1 MSISPSQIH
10 PGALSVSPLGRPFH
24 VTIQPPGSKSQTN
37 RYLMLAGLSSGIST
51 LQDPLRALDTD
62 LFMNALDAMG
72 IAVTRAESSVQVNTP
87 TSRFAGGVSVS
98 LGDGGTPTRFLMA
111 LATLARRPVTIDG
124 SARMRER
131 PIAEGVE
138 LLRALGASVTYVEA
152 EGRLPVRVGGG
163 TPPRGG
169 KVEVGRTASS
179 QFVSAILLLGPRL
192 ERGVDLFVTG
202 ESLTT
207 PSYVELTLDAMRSWG
222 VQFEVCRD
230 NQGRLTR
237 ITVPP
242 APLSPCTRS
251 IEPDASSA
259 VYFLGAAAIVRDA
272 RITIAGLPRL
282 STQPD
287 AACLRALISMGA
299 HEWSSPRG
307 MGLEGTAQLNGVDL
321 DGSHWPDGALCVAA
335 VASMAKGRTRIRGLE
350 TLKVKESN
358 RIQVLA
364 EEFAK
369 IGTHVETTDHS
380 IVIDP
385 ERSSPRP
392 GVIDPR
398 GDHRIAMTF
407 AVLAL
412 ARPGISIADPQCVAK
427 SYPTFWTDF
436 ARLAEPQA
444 V

>member
-1 MSISPSQIH
+1 MSLSPSQIH
-10 PGALSVSPLGRPFH
+10 PGALSVTPLARPFN
-24 VTIQPPGSKSQTN
+24 VSIMPPGSKSQTN
-37 RYLMLAGLSSGIST
+37 RYLMLAALSKGIST
-51 LQDPLRALDTD
+51 LHRPLRALDTD
-62 LFMNALDAMG
+62 LFMDALVAMG
-72 IAVTRAESSVQVNTP
+72 IPV
-87 TSRFAGGVSVS
+87 SRDEASTQITAPAGRIDGGVTVN

-111 LATLARRPVTIDG
+111 IASLARNPVIIDG
-124 SARMRER
+124 SARMRQR
-131 PIAEGVE
+131 PIAEGVAM
-138 LLRALGASVTYVEA
+138 LRALGARVDYVEE
-152 EGRLPVRVGGG
+152 EGRLPVRLGGG
-163 TPPRGG
+163 SPPRGG
-169 KVEVGRTASS
+169 MIEVGRTASS
-179 QFVSAILLLGPRL
+179 QFVSAVLLLAPRL

-222 VQFEVCRD
+222 VHFDVCRD
-230 NQGRLTR
+230 AQGRLTR

-242 APLSPCTRS
+242 APLAACTRS

-272 RITIAGLPRL
+272 RITIQGLPRL

-287 AACLRALISMGA
+287 AACLRALVSMGA
-299 HEWSSPRG
+299 REWSSPRG
-307 MGLEGTAQLNGVDL
+307 MGLEGTATLNGVDL
-321 DGSHWPDGALCVAA
+321 DGSQWPDGALCIAA

-369 IGTHVETTDHS
+369 IGTHIETTDHS

-385 ERSSPRP
+385 ESSSPRP

-407 AVLAL
+407 ALLGLV
-412 ARPGISIADPQCVAK
+412 RPGISIADPGCVAK
-427 SYPTFWTDF
+427 SYPNFWSDF
-436 ARLAEPQA
+436 ALLAGPP
-444 V
+444 VG

>member
-1 MSISPSQIH
+1 MSLSPSQVH
-10 PGALSVSPLGRPFH
+10 LGALNVSPLGRPFN
-24 VTIQPPGSKSQTN
+24 VSIMPPGSKSQTN
-37 RYLMLAGLSSGIST
+37 RYLMLAALSSGIST
-51 LQDPLRALDTD
+51 VHRPLRALDTD
-62 LFMNALDAMG
+62 LFMDALVAMG
-72 IAVTRAESSVQVNTP
+72 VPI
-87 TSRFAGGVSVS
+87 SRGEDSTQITAPAGRISGGVSIN

-111 LATLARRPVTIDG
+111 IASLARSPVTIDG
-124 SARMRER
+124 SARMRQR

-138 LLRALGASVTYVEA
+138 MLRALGASVTYIE
-152 EGRLPVRVGGG
+152 EEERLPVRVGGG
-163 TPPRGG
+163 ALPRGG
-169 KVEVGRTASS
+169 VIEVGRTASS
-179 QFVSAILLLGPRL
+179 QFVSALLLLAPRL
-192 ERGVDLFVTG
+192 ERGVDLFVTQ

-207 PSYVELTLDAMRSWG
+207 PSYIELTLDAMRSWG
-222 VQFEVCRD
+222 VQFDVLRD
-230 NQGRLTR
+230 ARGRLTR

-242 APLSPCTRS
+242 APLAACSRL

-259 VYFLGAAAIVRDA
+259 VYFLAAAAIVRDA
-272 RITIAGLPRL
+272 RVTIRGLPRL

-307 MGLEGTAQLNGVDL
+307 MGLEGTATLNGVDL
-321 DGSHWPDGALCVAA
+321 DGSHWPDGALCIAA

-369 IGTHVETTDHS
+369 IGTHVETTEHS

-385 ERSSPRP
+385 EKSSPRP

-407 AVLAL
+407 AVLGL
-412 ARPGISIADPQCVAK
+412 VRPGISIADPGCVAK
-427 SYPTFWTDF
+427 SYPNFWSDF
-436 ARLAEPQA
+436 GLLAGPQA
-444 V
+444 G